1 MSIRKSNLRGFHVR
15 SENIRHRMIAT
26 QEDDLAPGLN
36 SDRAVGFRT
45 RVDTSCATPL
55 WSCNGVVCGGNAKV
69 NVTAKHTLDCPLRVE
84 ALLGDSRLRQ
94 QVLVASGKSEGRF
107 P

>member
-1 MSIRKSNLRGFHVR
+1 MPIHKSNLRGFHVR
-15 SENIRHRMIAT
+15 SENIRHRMIVT

-36 SDRAVGFRT
+36 PDRAVGFRT

-69 NVTAKHTLDCPLRVE
+69 NVTAKHTLDCPCAWRHCS
-84 ALLGDSRLRQ
+84 AIADCGSRF
-94 QVLVASGKSEGRF
+94 GRF
-107 P
+107 G